1 MNDKKF
7 EVKASDFQI
16 DNQLV
21 RKRDEIILKRDSELA
36 SQDSIIKN
44 DFVVIQV
51 QYIRNDAIQNLHF
64 FKYFSLMIIPF
75 SLNLDGNFCDEMFRY
90 GQDIL
95 QLTRKYNVKNRNDRL
110 DYYLKDG
117 INDID
122 KIKLALTDLKKPYDH
137 TGREIQQ

>member
-51 QYIRNDAIQNLHF
+51 QYIRNDTI
-64 FKYFSLMIIPF
+64 
-75 SLNLDGNFCDEMFRY
+75 
-90 GQDIL
+90 
-95 QLTRKYNVKNRNDRL
+95 
-110 DYYLKDG
+110 
-117 INDID
+117 
-122 KIKLALTDLKKPYDH
+122 
-137 TGREIQQ
+137 

>member
-1 MNDKKF
+1 MNDRKF
-7 EVKASDFQI
+7 EVRAGDFQI

-36 SQDSIIKN
+36 GQDSVINN

-51 QYIRNDAIQNLHF
+51 QYITNDAIQNLHF
-64 FKYFSLMIIPF
+64 FKYFSLRITPF
-75 SLNLDGNFCDEMFRY
+75 SLNLDGNFCDEVFRY

-95 QLTRKYNVKNRNDRL
+95 QQTRKYKVQNRNSKL
-110 DYYLKDG
+110 DYYHKDG

-122 KIKLALTDLKKPYDH
+122 KIKQALTDLKKPYD
-137 TGREIQQ
+137 